1 MDSIM
6 NEDVEITLQT
16 EDVSVETP
24 LVADY
29 ILPTATQDTLGGIKL
44 GSNVI
49 IDSTGHLSVPVAS
62 TTSLG
67 VVQAGTGI
75 NIDANGVIS
84 SNGEGYTLPEAT
96 KTTLGGVYVDDELS
110 TTSTHPVQ
118 NAVVSLALAEATGD
132 IDDLSTDVDNL
143 STGLGNLSTTV
154 GNLSTT
160 VGNLSTT
167 VSNNTL
173 SIGVNAGNISSLS
186 TRMTNAE
193 DNITALTNGAN
204 EMSGNLDTLLAT
216 VDETIPYGDIDDQV
230 WTSGN
235 IRIEGKGKIAFVY
248 VSLEGSLTI
257 ASGANEIIYTI
268 ADDDLKPKYLA
279 QGVLLTDAGAVQ
291 CQIATSG
298 NIRLFNISSSS
309 ITLTNL
315 IGNVPI
321 VLN

>member
-1 MDSIM
+1 M

-44 GSNVI
+44 GNNVS
-49 IDSTGHLSVPVAS
+49 IDTSGHLSVPVAS

-75 NIDANGVIS
+75 NIDTNGVIS

-160 VGNLSTT
+160 VGNLSST
-167 VSNNTL
+167 VASNTSSISTL
-173 SIGVNAGNISSLS
+173 SSTVSSLS
-186 TRMTNAE
+186 NTLGTV
-193 DNITALTNGAN
+193 
-204 EMSGNLDTLLAT
+204 SGNVTTLQSNVAT
-216 VDETIPYGDIDDQV
+216 LQTESSEVYTYDDIDDQV
-230 WTSGN
+230 WTAGSIVLCAYGMTGYIN
-235 IRIEGKGKIAFVY
+235 ID
-248 VSLEGSLTI
+248 LEGSLTI
-257 ASGANEIIYTI
+257 ASGASETIFTLPALLPEYTVTDI
-268 ADDDLKPKYLA
+268 ALIDDGDLK
-279 QGVLLTDAGAVQ
+279 VS
-291 CQIATSG
+291 ITSG
-298 NIRLFNISSSS
+298 GVISLENISSSS
-309 ITLTNL
+309 VTLTKVVA
-315 IGNVPI
+315 NVPI
-321 VLN
+321 IIASDNP

>member
-1 MDSIM
+1 M

-29 ILPTATQDTLGGIKL
+29 ILPTATSSTLGGVKI
-44 GSNVI
+44 GDN
-49 IDSTGHLSVPVAS
+49 IDIDNSGHISVPIATQSSVG
-62 TTSLG
+62 L
-67 VVQAGTGI
+67 VKAGTGLAI
-75 NIDANGVIS
+75 ASDGTLSATGTY
-84 SNGEGYTLPEAT
+84 ELPEAT
-96 KTTLGGVYVDDELS
+96 KNTLGGVYVDDELS
-110 TTSTHPVQ
+110 TSSTHPVQ
-118 NAVVSLALAEATGD
+118 NAVVSLALADATDD
-132 IDDLSTDVDNL
+132 INDLSTDVDNL
-143 STGLGNLSTTV
+143 STGLGNLTTTV
-154 GNLSTT
+154 GNLSTI
-160 VGNLSTT
+160 VGGLSTA
-167 VSNNTL
+167 VSNNTS
-173 SIGVNAGNISSLS
+173 SIGVNAGNISSLT

-193 DNITALTNGAN
+193 DDITALTNGAN
-204 EMSGNLDTLLAT
+204 EMSGNLDTLLTT
-216 VDETIPYGDIDDQV
+216 VDETIAYGDIDDQV

-268 ADDDLKPKYLA
+268 SDDTLKPKYLA
-279 QGVLLTDAGAVQ
+279 QGVLLTDAGAIQ

-309 ITLTNL
+309 ITLTKL
-315 IGNVPI
+315 TGNVPI